1 MRILFLSHYFP
12 PEVNAPANRTI
23 EHCTAWVRLGHEVHV
38 VTCVPSHPRG
48 IAFQGYKP
56 GWYVRERV
64 DGIEVHRVW
73 SLLAANT
80 GMVRR
85 TLNYLSFVPS
95 AVWRALLLG
104 RFDII
109 VATSPQFFCAL
120 AGYLSGAIK
129 RTPWVFELRDLWPDS
144 VAAVG
149 AVRRGVLLR
158 ALERLELRMY
168 RHARLVVCVTR
179 SFMLN
184 LERRGINREKLAFV
198 PNGIDVGMCQAGD
211 PEAARRRLGIG
222 TDEVLVSYVGTVG
235 MAHGLR
241 TILDAAHELSHR
253 EPRIRFLIV
262 GDGAELSA
270 LRRHAGDGG
279 LSNVHFTGLVPR
291 AAAKDYLDA
300 SDICLVTL
308 KRSPVFR
315 TVLPSK
321 LFEAMAAGK
330 PVILGVEGEARE
342 VLEASGGG
350 IAVEPENQAQLC
362 DAIARLA
369 AAPDLRLRLGTAG
382 REFVAR
388 EFNRTTWARTYLSLL
403 AAACGRAA

>member
-1 MRILFLSHYFP
+1 LRILFLSHYFP
-12 PEVNAPANRTI
+12 PEVNAPASRTF
-23 EHCTAWVRLGHEVHV
+23 EHCREWVLQGHEVHV

-48 IAFQGYKP
+48 VPFTGYDA
-56 GWYVRERV
+56 GWYLRETV
-64 DGIEVHRVW
+64 DGVTVHRVW
-73 SLLAANT
+73 TFLAANA
-80 GMVRR
+80 GVVRR

-95 AVWRALLLG
+95 AIWRAFRLG

-120 AGYLSGAIK
+120 AGYLNSVIK
-129 RTPWVFELRDLWPDS
+129 RIPWVFELRDLWPDS

-149 AVRRGVLLR
+149 AAQRGVLLR
-158 ALERLELRMY
+158 VLERLELRMY

-198 PNGIDVGMCQAGD
+198 PNGIDVGMWQSGD
-211 PEAARRRLGIG
+211 RETPRHRLGVAA
-222 TDEVLVSYVGTVG
+222 DDVLVSYVGTVG

-241 TILDAAHELSHR
+241 MVLRTAQALLRDQ
-253 EPRIRFLIV
+253 PRIKFLVV
-262 GDGAELSA
+262 GDGADLDTLQEDARDL
-270 LRRHAGDGG
+270 G
-279 LSNVHFTGLVPR
+279 LSNLRFTGLVPR
-291 AAAKDYLDA
+291 SVAKEYLDA

-342 VLEASGGG
+342 VLQASGGG
-350 IAVEPENQAQLC
+350 IAIEPENQAQLC

-369 AAPDLRLRLGTAG
+369 AAPDLRMRLGAAG
-382 REFVAR
+382 RGFVSR
-388 EFNRTTWARTYLSLL
+388 EFNRTTWARTYLSFL
-403 AAACGRAA
+403 ASACGRRG